1 MIYRPGK
8 TNIADALSRINQT
21 TPKDRSGEEIEVV
34 RIIAEENTPVA
45 LTALDVEIASEEN
58 AKLTS

>member
-34 RIIAEENTPVA
+34 RIIDEENTPVA